1 MCPLSEPP
9 FLTLGKAQEKL
20 NVTNRSQ
27 MQNLFPLLPHL
38 YVKQRQTRLFPTSY
52 ITKLVEFL
60 KGRSATMPLVRQF
73 NQTDAARLLRMQ
85 MQSELSAALD
95 AKVEHTPTEVA
106 ALLGVSRATVS
117 GWTLSGT
124 VSHNEKKL
132 HKGQIVPMG
141 PRQRRVMGRQFITPQ
156 MIRDAIKWVI
166 PN

>member
-1 MCPLSEPP
+1 MSEPP

-38 YVKQRQTRLFPTSY
+38 YVKQRQTRLFPAGY
-52 ITKLVEFL
+52 INKLAEFL
-60 KGRSATMPLVRQF
+60 EGRSATMPLVRQF
-73 NQTDAARLLRMQ
+73 NQTDAARQLRTQ
-85 MQSELSAALD
+85 VQSEFSAALD
-95 AKVEHTPTEVA
+95 AKIEHTPTEVA

-117 GWTLSGT
+117 GWILSGA

-132 HKGQIVPMG
+132 QKGQIVLMG
-141 PRQRRVMGRQFITPQ
+141 PRQRRVMGRQFITPR
-156 MIRDAIKWVI
+156 MIRDATTWVM